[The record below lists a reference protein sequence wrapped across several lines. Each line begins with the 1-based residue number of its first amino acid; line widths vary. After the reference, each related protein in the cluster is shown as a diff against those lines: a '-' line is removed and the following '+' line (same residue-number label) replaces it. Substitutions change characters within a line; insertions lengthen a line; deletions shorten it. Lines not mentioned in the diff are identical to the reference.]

1 MRSALNLAFDLF
13 DFPSQARVARKAP
26 LPPDLVLLLRIA
38 AGKRTPIREAVR
50 VSGRPM
56 RGVRDAAGFFI
67 EQVMLFPE
75 ADSYRVLG
83 ASPTAENFELRRNM
97 ALLLRWLHPDIDQ
110 KGERSIFAA
119 RVTKAWSDLKRPS
132 GARRTTDS
140 CLSLRQTPCNERNDD
155 RGDRRAA
162 AATSRVLHV
171 SVRRKDCCVASC
183 SRFLVGPRF
192 DGTEPAST

>member
-38 AGKRTPIREAVR
+38 AGEEDTIVEAVR
-50 VSGRPM
+50 ASGRPI

-67 EQVMLFPE
+67 EQMMLFPE
-75 ADSYRVLG
+75 ADSYRILG
-83 ASPTAENFELRRNM
+83 ASPTAENIELRRNM

-119 RVTKAWSDLKRPS
+119 RVTKAWGDLK
-132 GARRTTDS
+132 
-140 CLSLRQTPCNERNDD
+140 TPE
-155 RGDRRAA
+155 RRAA
-162 AATSRVLHV
+162 YDRQLLKSQADALQREKRRSRR
-171 SVRRKDCCVASC
+171 SKGRRHAS
-183 SRFLVGPRF
+183 RPPRF
-192 DGTEPAST
+192 AEEEGLLRRILFTIFGRAAL

>member
-26 LPPDLVLLLRIA
+26 LPVDLVLLLRIA
-38 AGKRTPIREAVR
+38 AGEEDTIGEAVR
-50 VSGRPM
+50 VSGRPI

-83 ASPTAENFELRRNM
+83 ASPIAENFELRRNM
-97 ALLLRWLHPDIDQ
+97 ALLLRFLHPDIDQ

-119 RVTKAWSDLKRPS
+119 RVTKAWSDLK
-132 GARRTTDS
+132 
-140 CLSLRQTPCNERNDD
+140 TPE
-155 RGDRRAA
+155 RRAA
-162 AATSRVLHV
+162 YDRQLLKWQAEAVQREKRRSRRSKRH
-171 SVRRKDCCVASC
+171 RRHISPP
-183 SRFLVGPRF
+183 PRF
-192 DGTEPAST
+192 GEEEGLLRRILFTIFGRAAF